1 MHTAMLVNLIDSS
14 VMDFNGDGLHDL
26 VPELLNQLPAL
37 LRSPKREDFD
47 LILKAARVVA
57 FSPSAEPIEPITKL
71 LLDVAFATISRARTT
86 EGFPLVE
93 RVIDLAQERGLRA
106 QLRRAYS
113 VYSGLSTDAGF
124 PARGI
129 ECAVR
134 ANAIAAELGDTVGL
148 AAAQANITAALYMM
162 GLYRECIDVSKSV
175 VEQFGND
182 AGVSD
187 LVAIARANLAS
198 SAIALQDYSLGAETS
213 KKAAESLGLPRD
225 SAGIVVRLISEVN
238 WLKCSIGL
246 DDKPH
251 ASKRLKNIRALAD
264 AFSTPKTELNRQ
276 LAEAAYEIYDGDL
289 TIAVARLLKLLETS
303 KSLPTL
309 YRDNLS
315 LLVRAYE
322 KAHDHTGVL
331 IYLGK
336 LVEFLA
342 KSQVDNVKRALDA
355 LQVKVQTPM
364 PGKDDVQDLIAA
376 IQRDGSLPRKDV
388 EVPEPMYRDAF
399 ERLAVTAELRE
410 DTWGKHAYRVGRL
423 AGLLADELGYGHR
436 FAEEIELA
444 ARLHDIGKLGIPDGL
459 LLKPGK
465 LTEAE
470 FTIIQRH
477 TELGAQLLSLCP
489 NPAFRMAETIAL
501 GHHEKWDGSG
511 YPHAL
516 KGDDIPIAA
525 RIAAVADVYDALTHV
540 RAYKHAWEH
549 AEAVGY
555 IVSASGTHFEPR
567 IVEAFVK
574 MIERVRTKYGKK
586 FEEYLAAPSS
596 VSTLVRARRE
606 MQDMLDA
613 MYRIDEE
620 VARQQAEA
628 MNNPKLE
635 IPQKLATFE
644 EQKIAKNGP
653 DYTA

>member
-1 MHTAMLVNLIDSS
+1 VKTETLVNLIDSS
-14 VMDFNGDGLHDL
+14 VMDLDGHGLAEL
-26 VPELLNQLPAL
+26 VIEFGAHSEVL
-37 LRSPKREDFD
+37 LRSSREEDFQ
-47 LILKAARVVA
+47 LALKAARIIG
-57 FSPSAEPIEPITKL
+57 FSPSPEPIPVAVKL
-71 LLDVAFATISRARTT
+71 LLDVGFAMAPRGRSFEAL
-86 EGFPLVE
+86 PLIE
-93 RVIDLAQERGLRA
+93 KAIDLASGA
-106 QLRRAYS
+106 DHKSDLRRAYS
-113 VYSGLSTDAGF
+113 IYGALSSDAGF

-129 ECAVR
+129 ECALR
-134 ANAIAAELGDTVGL
+134 AIELATELNDDKGIV
-148 AAAQANITAALYMM
+148 AAQSNLTVALCMM
-162 GLYRECIDVSKSV
+162 GLYRESIDVAIQAQAKY
-175 VEQFGND
+175 GND
-182 AGVSD
+182 ERFRMEVGAVQTNM
-187 LVAIARANLAS
+187 VNAC
-198 SAIALQDYSLGAETS
+198 IALQMFERGARES
-213 KKAAESLGLPRD
+213 AKSAEAFGLPRD
-225 SAGIVVRLISEVN
+225 SAGIFRRLVCETN
-238 WLKCSIGL
+238 WLKCAIGL
-246 DDKPH
+246 NETES
-251 ASKRLKNIRALAD
+251 AMKRLKMVRGLAE
-264 AFSTPKTELNRQ
+264 AFKTPRTELNRE
-276 LAEAAYEIYDGDL
+276 LAESAYEIHAGDL
-289 TIAVARLLKLLETS
+289 TIAVAKLLKLLETS
-303 KSLPTL
+303 KAMPTL
-309 YRDNLS
+309 YRDNLV

-355 LQVKVQTPM
+355 LKVKVQTPM

-376 IQRDGSLPRKDV
+376 IQRDGSLPRRDV

-423 AGLLADELGYGHR
+423 AGLLAKELGYGYR
-436 FAEEIELA
+436 YCKDIEL
-444 ARLHDIGKLGIPDGL
+444 GKLGIPDGL

-477 TELGAQLLSLCP
+477 TSLGAQLLSLCP
-489 NPAFRMAETIAL
+489 NPAFRMAEVIAV

-511 YPHAL
+511 YPNAL
-516 KGDDIPIAA
+516 AGDAIPEPA

-567 IVEAFVK
+567 IVDAFVT
-574 MIERVRTKYGKK
+574 MIERVRTKYGNK
-586 FEEYLAAPSS
+586 FEEYLAAPSA
-596 VSTLVRARRE
+596 VSTLVQARRE

-628 MNNPKLE
+628 SSDPKLE

-644 EQKIAKNGP
+644 EQKIARNGP